1 MKMTSEM
8 SLRILADGELVAV
21 AGGRRLHCGPVFPSG
36 PSKSV
41 TQTNSVGDVTLSVSG
56 NSGEITVSLSQS
68 NSAS

>member
-1 MKMTSEM
+1 MKTMTSEM

-21 AGGRRLHCGPVFPSG
+21 AGARRVHCGPVFP

-41 TQTNSVGDVTLSVSG
+41 TQSNSVGDVTVSVSG
-56 NSGEITVSLSQS
+56 NSGEVTVSLSQS